1 MRCWLQCQFLS
12 GGLHRRDPQM
22 VKVGW
27 VMEGGFICLAIINES
42 CLDLILWVVSSY
54 AAVTSILSPQN
65 ITIYT
70 LELATEEH
78 FLMLIEEHGQRMA
91 RNNHYLARTSS
102 DHYKITS
109 TTRLQA
115 MKKNKM
121 TDQKILL
128 VIGGDKDWKWFVG
141 QAESVDSRLAIIIKG
156 LNHSLI
162 RSKPSLLSISKRFID
177 GSSYSSTHG
186 RMDEIKRTT

>member
-12 GGLHRRDPQM
+12 GGLEG
-22 VKVGW
+22 GW
-27 VMEGGFICLAIINES
+27 WEGGFICLAIINES

-54 AAVTSILSPQN
+54 AVAVTLILSPQN
-65 ITIYT
+65 ITVST
-70 LELATEEH
+70 LKLAPEERS
-78 FLMLIEEHGQRMA
+78 LPLIEEHGQRMA

-109 TTRLQA
+109 TTRLEA
-115 MKKNKM
+115 MKKKKM

-141 QAESVDSRLAIIIKG
+141 QAESVDSGLAIIIKG

-162 RSKPSLLSISKRFID
+162 RSKPSLLSI
-177 GSSYSSTHG
+177 YL
-186 RMDEIKRTT
+186 